1 MPVTDRLG
9 VLGTFCALTPVADAD
24 ALRAELQRWGDGT
37 GSPFARLA
45 HVHFARFAVIDGL
58 RREVA
63 GQPEDVLQRPLL
75 MFSAFADGDPARLPE
90 AVCDALGEEAHAV
103 WRHCHGYPGD
113 PRTQRHAFLSWLRE
127 HRTPATAVF
136 GAYPEAT
143 VERVRAALA
152 FRERFRS
159 FAFDLE
165 RRRGAQSAFA
175 AFAREGRA

>member
-1 MPVTDRLG
+1 MPVTDRLHE
-9 VLGTFCALTPVADAD
+9 LGTFCALTPVADA
-24 ALRAELQRWGDGT
+24 ASLRGELAGWGDGSD
-37 GSPFARLA
+37 SPFARLA
-45 HVHFARFAVIDGL
+45 HVHFARFVVIDGL

-63 GQPEDVLQRPLL
+63 AQPEDVLERPLL

-90 AVCDALGEEAHAV
+90 AVCDALGEQAHAV

-113 PRTQRHAFLSWLRE
+113 PRTQSHAFLDWLRG
-127 HRTPATAVF
+127 HRIPAAAVF

-152 FRERFRS
+152 FRERFRA

-165 RRRGAQSAFA
+165 RRRSAQSAFA
-175 AFAREGRA
+175 AFAREGRS